1 MDVGDEERIGFSG
14 GQVGDEVRMTFS
26 GREVGDEVRT
36 VISGGEVGDEV
47 RTAFSGEEHI
57 DIWMELLAQ
66 RHARHPDLYA
76 QSCVFVPTWF
86 MIDVNKFRKRIAYEM
101 MDGIAK
107 PY

>member
-14 GQVGDEVRMTFS
+14 GQVDDEVRMAFS
-26 GREVGDEVRT
+26 GREVGD
-36 VISGGEVGDEV
+36 
-47 RTAFSGEEHI
+47 EHI